1 MRTLQAS
8 DLMTLESYARERPAF
23 RARVIAHK
31 KRRTV
36 PVGPHLTLLFE
47 DRLTIKYQIQEMLR
61 IERIFEPDGI
71 AEELAAYNPLIPD
84 GTNLKATLLIEFAD
98 ATVRAE
104 RLRALKGL
112 ERTVCLVINDERI
125 APVVDEDLER
135 ENDEKTS
142 AVHFMRFTI
151 TEALR
156 PGFAEAQ
163 VTIEVGHPE
172 YRYQTELTPDMRQA
186 LGRDLQA

>member
-8 DLMTLESYARERPAF
+8 DLMTLETYARERPAF

-36 PVGPHLTLLFE
+36 PVGHHLTLLFE

-61 IERIFEPDGI
+61 IERIFEPEGI

-112 ERTVCLVINDERI
+112 ERTVCLVINGERVT
-125 APVVDEDLER
+125 PVADEDLER

-142 AVHFMRFTI
+142 AVHFMRFPI
-151 TEALR
+151 PEALR
-156 PGFAEAQ
+156 AGFAEA
-163 VTIEVGHPE
+163 EVSIDVSHPA
-172 YRYQTELTPDMRQA
+172 YPHRTVLTADMRQA
-186 LGRDLQA
+186 LARDLQP